1 MLSLSKLLNS
11 DPNEKPLDN
20 LVTDGGFCR
29 VFRTI
34 ACVGDS
40 MSSGEHV
47 SLDDEGKKGFN
58 DYFEYSWG
66 QYMARMCGNTVYNFS
81 RGGMTAKEYMNS
93 FADANDCWNPD
104 KAAQAYIIAMGC
116 NDLST
121 WEPDTI
127 PGEESDVDLND
138 WHNNKDT
145 FFGNYCKI
153 IQRYKEIQPK
163 AKFFLVTRPSTG
175 TTADAY
181 GKYAEVLKDL
191 IYRIAKLFDN
201 TYVIDLY
208 TYGPVHDSEFCK
220 LFYMSGHMGAAG
232 YLVSAQITA
241 SYIDYIV
248 RHNMEDFKQIGFVG
262 KGGLHNVNYKW

>member
-1 MLSLSKLLNS
+1 MMELSKIINL

-29 VFRTI
+29 IFRTI

-47 SLDDEGKKGFN
+47 STNEKGEKVYN

-81 RGGMTAKEYMNS
+81 RGGMTAKEYTES
-93 FADANDCWNPD
+93 FAQNNGYWEPC

-121 WEPDTI
+121 WEPNII
-127 PGEESDVDLND
+127 PGDVSDIDLND
-138 WHNNKDT
+138 WRNNKDT
-145 FFGNYCKI
+145 FVGCYGKI
-153 IQRYKEIQPK
+153 IQRYKEISPN
-163 AKFFLVTRPSTG
+163 AKFFLVTRPQTG
-175 TTADAY
+175 TTEDSYSKFA
-181 GKYAEVLKDL
+181 VLLRDL
-191 IYRIAKLFDN
+191 IYKIADVFDN
-201 TYVIDLY
+201 TYIIDLWQ
-208 TYGPVHDSEFCK
+208 YGPVHDKEFCK
-220 LFYMSGHMGAAG
+220 LFYMAGHMGAAG

-241 SYIDYIV
+241 SYIDYII
-248 RHNMEDFKQIGFVG
+248 RHNMDDFRQIGFVTRG
-262 KGGLHNVNYKW
+262 IHNENYKW